1 MNYENL
7 EIWKRSTELS
17 IKVYR
22 IFSDLKDY
30 GFKDDRHG
38 RRKCRKR
45 RSGFLSRS
53 RVLDYPYQA
62 I

>member
-38 RRKCRKR
+38 RWKCRKR
-45 RSGFLSRS
+45 RSSFLSK
-53 RVLDYPYQA
+53 
-62 I
+62 